1 MILEEKQTG
10 VFHSDCGYYIAA
22 PVYADI
28 NKDYVI
34 YWQLLSP
41 YYHRLGNLL
50 RWVNKNITNKEE
62 RDCLTLLINKKR

>member
-1 MILEEKQTG
+1 MEKKKKTG
-10 VFHSDCGYYIAA
+10 IFHSDYGYYIAA

-41 YYHRLGNLL
+41 YYYRLGNLL
-50 RWVNKNITNKEE
+50 RWVNKNITNKKEKE
-62 RDCLTLLINKKR
+62 YLTILINKKR